1 MDIMQVLE
9 LESSFDSVET
19 RRFDSEFLID
29 FITDRVRLLRVL
41 SRSDI
46 QAFRAMLEVSWLT
59 NIMTVMSTF

>member
-1 MDIMQVLE
+1 M
-9 LESSFDSVET
+9 ET

-29 FITDRVRLLRVL
+29 FITGRDRLLRVL

-46 QAFRAMLEVSWLT
+46 QAFRAMLEVSWLA